1 MPVITA
7 MSPESV
13 HLGDKHIGALL
24 AGDKLVYNRVEE
36 WRKTTPGTLGMD
48 IPEWASFMSILISG
62 GGASGGYDAT
72 SNWVGG
78 GGGGGGQL
86 RLLTV
91 DLVENP
97 GTRASVTVGSGGRA
111 LTSRRASGN
120 NGGLTRFNG
129 WNPQSTWTANGG
141 TPITTGNNRDGGDDG
156 WNSLPENEARYLNRA
171 PGSRYRPQSGGSAG
185 DLSANDGQMG
195 GGGGMLRSTLGG
207 RRSGAGGDGFA
218 IIHFFGVDPTTT
230 RLTGGSSTP
239 PQPDPEPPVYENPL
253 DRREDTPAPEPE
265 PRPEPEPEPEPE
277 NNDSQHTGDP
287 MDYPVRNSDGK
298 YRRGDIVRVDVVTD
312 NGSGW
317 AFYEYISETGAN
329 PDPVW
334 DGNVNWKY
342 LGVIEN

>member
-120 NGGLTRFNG
+120 NGGWTRFNG

-218 IIHFFGVDPTTT
+218 IIHFFGVDPTTS
-230 RLTGGSSTP
+230 RLTGGLMPPSDGGTPSTP
-239 PQPDPEPPVYENPL
+239 PDTAPQNNPESGGRDMGGWKIGVEYKAG
-253 DRREDTPAPEPE
+253 DTVMIAGSPYRILKDHISSLELHPA
-265 PRPEPEPEPEPE
+265 
-277 NNDSQHTGDP
+277 
-287 MDYPVRNSDGK
+287 
-298 YRRGDIVRVDVVTD
+298 
-312 NGSGW
+312 SGGI
-317 AFYEYISETGAN
+317 AGEYIEE
-329 PDPVW
+329 
-334 DGNVNWKY
+334 
-342 LGVIEN
+342 I